1 MATTITAKSILS
13 GMDLSEQD
21 NNETGAEEEYVLD
34 PNEPEPVVIA
44 PFHFVL
50 LSLASMGLYLIWWQF
65 KCWTYFNAVENIDK
79 HVFSEAEAPDD
90 SGWQLLW
97 YKLRPLLFKIWH
109 LPALRAVLF
118 VFFGI
123 ELFNKIQQYCLRY
136 DHKVSYNPILIWLTC
151 IGINALGYLQIP
163 FSLLSSLAFAPIV
176 LPVQEL
182 NFYFTGNK
190 NGYRDDKLN
199 DRQILLLLMGLFFW
213 TVLIYGLLHPEIQAP
228 KK

>member
-13 GMDLSEQD
+13 GMDLSEHD
-21 NNETGAEEEYVLD
+21 NNETSAEEEYVLA
-34 PNEPEPVVIA
+34 PNEPEPIVIA

-50 LSLASMGLYLIWWQF
+50 LSLASMGLYFIWWQF
-65 KCWTYFNAVENIDK
+65 KCWTYFNEVENINKPPVKEDGSPADFDWR
-79 HVFSEAEAPDD
+79 V
-90 SGWQLLW
+90 LL
-97 YKLRPLLFKIWH
+97 LKIWH
-109 LPALRAVLF
+109 LPALRAILF

-136 DHKVSYNPILIWLTC
+136 DHKVSYNPILIWITC

-163 FSLLSSLAFAPIV
+163 FSLLSSLAFVPII

-190 NGYRDDKLN
+190 NGYRNDKLN
-199 DRQILLLLMGLFFW
+199 DRQILLIVIGLFLW
-213 TVLIYGLLHPEIQAP
+213 SLLIYGLLHPEIQAP